1 MLAWDSCLW
10 DRYRLF
16 IKGCFTLLLGQSW
29 RALVFREMCSPWF
42 IEASKAADIK
52 TGSCVTHVKEPSV
65 PSSIFH
71 VLPEDIWHDT
81 GAHHWQ
87 EWLTFQPIMVES
99 FLPSVV
105 SSGLSITMS
114 ALVLVYWSGRAAL
127 WVAVSSPMSLSDF
140 FFLFFSHPGGSLTA
154 LAYFCGYMHVGLDR
168 VSAGNEDFS
177 ACTCYLSEPRK
188 HTPWCTQGHMMY
200 DGLPRTG

>member
-1 MLAWDSCLW
+1 MSLQCVLIYIRTKNFFFSVLLCSLRTLASEIAITVSLKVVLH
-10 DRYRLF
+10 YRLGKVGVHSF
-16 IKGCFTLLLGQSW
+16 
-29 RALVFREMCSPWF
+29 LVKCAVCDS
-42 IEASKAADIK
+42 SKARHIK

-81 GAHHWQ
+81 SAHHWQ

-140 FFLFFSHPGGSLTA
+140 FFSFPFLFTSWW
-154 LAYFCGYMHVGLDR
+154 LADRARLLLWLHACGFGQD
-168 VSAGNEDFS
+168 
-177 ACTCYLSEPRK
+177 LS
-188 HTPWCTQGHMMY
+188 G
-200 DGLPRTG
+200 